1 MSRPS
6 FAIRIPGVVGT
17 VFLCA
22 AAATG
27 CTGAGPA
34 PPTVSVERDALPS
47 TATTT
52 TTTAAARLSSSASSE
67 SSATSPPRTDTT
79 RARADDGRC
88 GTVTA
93 ASGLTLRVLL
103 GTGVTDCAL
112 GERVVAAFH
121 AEIAGKQP
129 AGSTRPAA
137 AEVDGWHCVSGPP
150 ASGGGTDCESD
161 GRNVQAAVEE
171 RE

>member
-1 MSRPS
+1 MSRLS
-6 FAIRIPGVVGT
+6 FAFRALGVVGT
-17 VFLCA
+17 VCLCA
-22 AAATG
+22 AASTG
-27 CTGAGPA
+27 CTGAGSA
-34 PPTVSVERDALPS
+34 PPTVA
-47 TATTT
+47 
-52 TTTAAARLSSSASSE
+52 
-67 SSATSPPRTDTT
+67 
-79 RARADDGRC
+79 GRC

-161 GRNVQAAVEE
+161 GRNVQAAVEA